1 MAVSKKKYASRSI
14 VGKQRVC
21 NYLSANKS
29 LKRHAPHT
37 VSFSQGHLKMMI
49 NKYDMLY
56 VKPNVGSHGIGVF
69 KLKRSD
75 SGYEL
80 FEIVKKKQISK
91 HYNSISGVYDRL
103 KKQKPAKLII
113 QKGISLDT
121 VKGCP
126 YDIRVM
132 VQRKP
137 GGPWVCTGIVVKVG
151 ARNKI
156 VTNYY
161 QGGSIYTM
169 KQLGKMQGKS
179 SAATEGR
186 VRKMTD
192 LALRISLAL
201 SKKQSGMHEM
211 GIDFAYDKQNHLW
224 VIEVNS
230 NHPQFHAIKQL
241 DRKAYNKMLHFA
253 ASYGRHSAK

>member
-1 MAVSKKKYASRSI
+1 
-14 VGKQRVC
+14 
-21 NYLSANKS
+21 
-29 LKRHAPHT
+29 
-37 VSFSQGHLKMMI
+37 MMI

-56 VKPNVGSHGIGVF
+56 VKPDAGSHGVGIF

-80 FEIVKKKQISK
+80 FEIVKKEQISN
-91 HYNSISGVYDRL
+91 HYNSISDVYDHL
-103 KKQKPAKLII
+103 KKQNSAKLII

-121 VKGCP
+121 VKDCP

-137 GGPWVCTGIVVKVG
+137 GGSWVCTGFIVKVG
-151 ARNKI
+151 ARNKM

-161 QGGSIYTM
+161 QGGTIHTM
-169 KQLGKMQGKS
+169 KQLEKMQEIS
-179 SAATEGR
+179 NALAAGR
-186 VRKMTD
+186 VRKMTE
-192 LALRISLAL
+192 LALRISSAL
-201 SKKQSGMHEM
+201 SKKRSGMHEM

-230 NHPQFHAIKQL
+230 NHPQFHPLKQL
-241 DRKAYNKMLHFA
+241 DRKAYNKMMQFA
-253 ASYGRHSAK
+253 ASYGRRVAK

>member
-1 MAVSKKKYASRSI
+1 MLKKKYASRSI

-21 NYLSANKS
+21 KYLSANKT
-29 LKRHAPHT
+29 LKRHVPQT
-37 VSFSQGHLKMMI
+37 VSFSLDHLEMMI

-56 VKPNVGSHGIGVF
+56 VKPDVGSHGIGIF

-80 FEIVKKKQISK
+80 FEVVKKKQISN
-91 HYNSISGVYDRL
+91 HYHSISDVYDRL
-103 KKQKPAKLII
+103 KKQKSAKLII

-137 GGPWVCTGIVVKVG
+137 GGSWVCTGFIVKVG

-161 QGGSIYTM
+161 QGGTIHTM
-169 KQLGKMQGKS
+169 IQLGKMQGVS
-179 SAATEGR
+179 NAATAAR
-186 VRKMTD
+186 VRKMTE
-192 LALRISLAL
+192 LALRISGAL
-201 SKKQSGMHEM
+201 SKKRSGMHEM

-224 VIEVNS
+224 LIEVNS
-230 NHPQFHAIKQL
+230 NHPQFHPLKQL
-241 DRKAYNKMLHFA
+241 DRKAYNKMMHFA
-253 ASYGRHSAK
+253 ASYGRRGAK